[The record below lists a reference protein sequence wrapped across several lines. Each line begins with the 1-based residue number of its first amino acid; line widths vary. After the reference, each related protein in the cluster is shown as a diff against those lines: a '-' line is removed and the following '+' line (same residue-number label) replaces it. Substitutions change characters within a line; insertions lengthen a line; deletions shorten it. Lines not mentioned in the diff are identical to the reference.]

1 MVRLLNVMCGNNNN
15 SSRAS
20 KHLVMTLQISTCTQ
34 LGVLDGRRLDN
45 EADIVTAELSTP
57 ARLQNKDLPSLT
69 TAKHSERND
78 HFAVC
83 FFFFFP
89 HSGFTV
95 DGLTRWLNYLKS
107 HWNQLCMRMTQRHF
121 LIALI
126 VDFLCTQKYV
136 SMLSCERKKQEQK
149 FNDKEVPAWCFGTC
163 QIILFS
169 TKIGRLRDTMQ
180 ESFKMIETVV
190 FTEYICILYLFFFK
204 LCSDQL

>member
-83 FFFFFP
+83 VFFFFP
-89 HSGFTV
+89 PFRVYCRWPHKVVKLSEKSLESALHEDDPEALLNCLCWFSLYSEV
-95 DGLTRWLNYLKS
+95 RFYVVLWEKKTR
-107 HWNQLCMRMTQRHF
+107 
-121 LIALI
+121 
-126 VDFLCTQKYV
+126 
-136 SMLSCERKKQEQK
+136 
-149 FNDKEVPAWCFGTC
+149 
-163 QIILFS
+163 
-169 TKIGRLRDTMQ
+169 
-180 ESFKMIETVV
+180 
-190 FTEYICILYLFFFK
+190 TEI
-204 LCSDQL
+204 